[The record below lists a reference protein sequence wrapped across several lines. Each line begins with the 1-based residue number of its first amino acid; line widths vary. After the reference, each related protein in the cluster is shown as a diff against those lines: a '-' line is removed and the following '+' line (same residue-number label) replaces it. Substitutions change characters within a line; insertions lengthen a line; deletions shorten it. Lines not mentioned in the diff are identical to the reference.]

1 MNTPTRFVNFLCRC
15 DGQED
20 CEDEEDELQCGEI
33 ESERNA
39 KCETTENFI
48 RCPGSGKCILRDWLC
63 DGDDDCGDFSDET
76 HCGEFDVQ
84 IAIKAK
90 LGALSNWNVAKG
102 QRLRKSRLQRKYLYR
117 GFNTAKWY

>member
-1 MNTPTRFVNFLCRC
+1 VNTPTRFVNFLCRC

-76 HCGEFDVQ
+76 HCGFAVNCSVDQFECANGLCIPKTWLCDNDNDCKDFSDELNCT
-84 IAIKAK
+84 KT
-90 LGALSNWNVAKG
+90 G
-102 QRLRKSRLQRKYLYR
+102 
-117 GFNTAKWY
+117 